1 MGGRVLDVGRREL
14 GVVGGVER
22 CGFGD
27 EFVVGVEDFIVGVVR
42 EEIRDG
48 GEVVFV
54 FVGDEFVVSVFQHFG
69 RETSGDSVG
78 AGAEVD
84 VNRISSPVAEEFD
97 DFLVNF
103 GAE

>member
-1 MGGRVLDVGRREL
+1 MDVGRREL

-27 EFVVGVEDFIVGVVR
+27 EFVVGVEGFIVGVVW

-69 RETSGDSVG
+69 RETSSDSVG

-84 VNRISSPVAEEFD
+84 ANRIASPVAEEFD